1 MVVTGMVVATVVVG
15 ATAEVGGNVDVAT
28 VTGVVAV
35 LGVVAVVGGS
45 AKVDAAASDAG
56 DDPSASFGAPDPVH
70 APTAAVATRQIL
82 ITFSIDVTYPT
93 LVRPAGNPGE
103 LARSSHLVRA
113 SHNGRRQTGCCEISR
128 ARPEHDRFTR
138 HASCPL
144 LQAPAGPLTAI
155 HAGWG
160 FVLGAQEWPASI
172 GRNEVATTWCHG
184 GTVLV
189 VVATVVR
196 AVICAVALNVWG
208 VVERR
213 RRQR

>member
-1 MVVTGMVVATVVVG
+1 MVVIGMVVATVVVG
-15 ATAEVGGNVDVAT
+15 ATAEVGGNVGVAT

-45 AKVDAAASDAG
+45 AKVVAAVSDAG

-70 APTAAVATRQIL
+70 APAAAVATRQIL

-93 LVRPAGNPGE
+93 LVRPAGKPGE

-113 SHNGRRQTGCCEISR
+113 PHNGRRQTGRCRISR
-128 ARPEHDRFTR
+128 AGPEHDRFSR

-144 LQAPAGPLTAI
+144 LHAPAGPLTAV

-160 FVLGAQEWPASI
+160 FVLGAQEWPVPI

>member
-1 MVVTGMVVATVVVG
+1 MVVIGMVVATVIVG

-93 LVRPAGNPGE
+93 LVRPAGKRGNWHDCHTSYVHQTVGGDKRGA
-103 LARSSHLVRA
+103 ARSDERGPNMTA
-113 SHNGRRQTGCCEISR
+113 SPVMYPVHS
-128 ARPEHDRFTR
+128 FTFQPG
-138 HASCPL
+138 H
-144 LQAPAGPLTAI
+144 
-155 HAGWG
+155 
-160 FVLGAQEWPASI
+160 
-172 GRNEVATTWCHG
+172 
-184 GTVLV
+184 
-189 VVATVVR
+189 
-196 AVICAVALNVWG
+196 
-208 VVERR
+208 
-213 RRQR
+213 

>member
-1 MVVTGMVVATVVVG
+1 MVVTDMVVATVVVG
-15 ATAEVGGNVDVAT
+15 ATAEVGGNVDAAT

-35 LGVVAVVGGS
+35 VGVS
-45 AKVDAAASDAG
+45 AKIVAAASDAG
-56 DDPSASFGAPDPVH
+56 NDPSASFGAPDPVH
-70 APTAAVATRQIL
+70 APAAAVATRQIL

-103 LARSSHLVRA
+103 LARSSPLVRA
-113 SHNGRRQTGCCEISR
+113 SHTGRRQTGCCEISR

-144 LQAPAGPLTAI
+144 LQAPAGPLTAL

-184 GTVLV
+184 GTVLD

-208 VVERR
+208 VIERR

>member
-1 MVVTGMVVATVVVG
+1 MVVIGMVVATVVVG

-82 ITFSIDVTYPT
+82 ITFSIDVTYLT

-103 LARSSHLVRA
+103 LARLSHVICA
-113 SHNGRRQTGCCEISR
+113 PDNGRRQSGAAISAER
-128 ARPEHDRFTR
+128 GPKMT
-138 HASCPL
+138 ASPDMHPVHSFR
-144 LQAPAGPLTAI
+144 LQPG
-155 HAGWG
+155 H
-160 FVLGAQEWPASI
+160 
-172 GRNEVATTWCHG
+172 
-184 GTVLV
+184 
-189 VVATVVR
+189 
-196 AVICAVALNVWG
+196 
-208 VVERR
+208 
-213 RRQR
+213 